1 MPERPIDVLR
11 RELLAVLN
19 RAEQATAW
27 EHRARAAEAAL
38 RELRRDG
45 LDAALVDDMAAV
57 LRMLRGRLVE
67 SSEDHPELDATRID
81 ELLRRY
87 DVAAPRR
94 DRHR

>member
-38 RELRRDG
+38 RKFQHHTV
-45 LDAALVDDMAAV
+45 DAALLDDMAAL
-57 LRMLRGRLVE
+57 LRALRGPLAE
-67 SSEDHPELDATRID
+67 SRDQHPELDATEID

-87 DVAAPRR
+87 DAGAPTRE
-94 DRHR
+94 DHR